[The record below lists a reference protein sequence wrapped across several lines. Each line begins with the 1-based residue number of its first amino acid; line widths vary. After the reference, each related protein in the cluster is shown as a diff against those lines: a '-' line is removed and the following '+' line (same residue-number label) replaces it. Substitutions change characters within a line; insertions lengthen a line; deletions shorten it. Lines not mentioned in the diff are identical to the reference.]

1 VDCSVAVYYG
11 TYIAIAI
18 LVLKIILLIVTLLAL
33 YGVAKGI
40 FPKRKKKFKKE
51 KRTEQFA
58 AHCL

>member
-1 VDCSVAVYYG
+1 VYYG

-40 FPKRKKKFKKE
+40 VTKWKIKFKTE
-51 KRTEQFA
+51 KRTDQFS